1 MAAVAYL
8 GFWILQRSS
17 AEGARVEV
25 PCPPPAGLEEGSG
38 RLGLSPLHRKF
49 VNFLNENGVFWCR
62 GALFLKLKCLQEKAS
77 ELIFRISEIVS
88 KSSQFLG
95 LRSL

>member
-17 AEGARVEV
+17 AEGAQVEAPWTGGGVWPSGSV
-25 PCPPPAGLEEGSG
+25 PLP
-38 RLGLSPLHRKF
+38 RKF

-62 GALFLKLKCLQEKAS
+62 GALFLKLKFLQEKAS
-77 ELIFRISEIVS
+77 RVNFSH
-88 KSSQFLG
+88 
-95 LRSL
+95 